1 MTDTDRPTPPRLAQ
15 YRYVWVE
22 RRAPAA
28 RRGRLSTLAILR
40 PELPYTGNHDGV
52 IAAYRATLAR
62 YEREGHPPCA
72 LCGAPA
78 AQAANFVLLIEALNG
93 PELWPLRWKAST
105 ACSGAMPGRMT
116 SCWPHG
122 SNETATSA
130 RARHPRS
137 SYRALQW
144 RSR

>member
-78 AQAANFVLLIEALNG
+78 AQAAYFVLLIEALNG

-105 ACSGAMPGRMT
+105 ACFRCDARSDDELLAAWLERNCYERKGASPT
-116 SCWPHG
+116 
-122 SNETATSA
+122 E
-130 RARHPRS
+130 
-137 SYRALQW
+137 
-144 RSR
+144 